1 MNHKPF
7 LILLT
12 SCIASSFVFASPN
25 ANSAKLCANLDGYL
39 LANCVANEH
48 EKASKQLKK
57 TFATVLGK
65 SEVEKKI
72 EELNKISLQEI
83 NKISGKKDFFVNFI
97 DYMAKRTY

>member
-1 MNHKPF
+1 MK
-7 LILLT
+7 
-12 SCIASSFVFASPN
+12 
-25 ANSAKLCANLDGYL
+25 
-39 LANCVANEH
+39 
-48 EKASKQLKK
+48 KK

>member
-1 MNHKPF
+1 M
-7 LILLT
+7 
-12 SCIASSFVFASPN
+12 CIRDSDYDEDVELN
-25 ANSAKLCANLDGYL
+25 
-39 LANCVANEH
+39 
-48 EKASKQLKK
+48 KK

-83 NKISGKKDFFVNFI
+83 NKISGRKEFFVNFI